1 MIPNQVVSPV
11 SFLYVVAKLRNN
23 FDYPKFLCIFALET
37 SRAVAFGRTRQP
49 SEQRAQSQTCLSF
62 AESRE
67 RKGICAQ
74 PSYSISATVVS
85 TMWKQHL

>member
-49 SEQRAQSQTCLSF
+49 SEQRAQSQTYLCF
-62 AESRE
+62 AESQE
-67 RKGICAQ
+67 RKGNS
-74 PSYSISATVVS
+74 PTELNFATVVS
-85 TMWKQHL
+85 TMWEY